1 MLLWSTE
8 FWDTQEIPYTI
19 DVVGSREIFTTVIG
33 NNLFSGF
40 LGPFGGPT
48 PRKNN
53 NLPQDHS
60 DLSQVIDL
68 AIAKTKMQGLE
79 SLFFRLPPRNFY
91 SLDSS
96 DLESILLEKN
106 FHLLHIDTNHSQ
118 NLLEDNILLFNRNRK
133 RDYKYWSEKGAR
145 FISPSSSPLMAFD
158 CLVENRKLRNLNTS
172 ITFSKYLN
180 LARALG
186 QRVQLHHLESQDG
199 ILAAAITMELDQDI
213 IYVFM
218 WGDNPSIRRQEP
230 SPLSYFYASLSE
242 HFKQRGFSTIC
253 LGVSSSKGLIDE
265 PLFKFKTSLGL
276 DTSPK
281 PTYSISV
288 V

>member
-1 MLLWSTE
+1 
-8 FWDTQEIPYTI
+8 
-19 DVVGSREIFTTVIG
+19 
-33 NNLFSGF
+33 
-40 LGPFGGPT
+40 
-48 PRKNN
+48 
-53 NLPQDHS
+53 
-60 DLSQVIDL
+60 
-68 AIAKTKMQGLE
+68 
-79 SLFFRLPPRNFY
+79 
-91 SLDSS
+91 
-96 DLESILLEKN
+96 
-106 FHLLHIDTNHSQ
+106 
-118 NLLEDNILLFNRNRK
+118 
-133 RDYKYWSEKGAR
+133 
-145 FISPSSSPLMAFD
+145 MAFD

-186 QRVQLHHLESQDG
+186 QRVQLHHLESQDI